1 MTFFFNCLL
10 FVGNIYLKNINIF
23 SYFLNLNF
31 PNFDKNSRRRDYSGS
46 SYEDDEPSV
55 QRTITGASGQ
65 AKEGEKT
72 GKQDNGK
79 RQWDSESDG
88 DEPKPGHVEVEV
100 DDVDLGDD

>member
-1 MTFFFNCLL
+1 MF
-10 FVGNIYLKNINIF
+10 FVGNNYLRTLIF
-23 SYFLNLNF
+23 SHFLNL
-31 PNFDKNSRRRDYSGS
+31 NFDKNSRRRSYSAS
-46 SYEDDEPSV
+46 SYEDDELGV
-55 QRTITGASGQ
+55 QRTTTGTSGQ

-79 RQWDSESDG
+79 KQWDSESDG